1 MKIAFLGTPDFALPS
16 LEMLIRNGHD
26 ICVFTQPDKPVGR
39 KAVLTPPPV
48 KTLALENGLRVYQF
62 NKIKSGDGAEA
73 LKLEAPELMV
83 TAAFGQILSKENL
96 STPKHG
102 CINVHAS
109 LLPKYRGAAPIQW
122 AIING
127 ESVTGVTTM
136 LTDVGLDTGD
146 ILLAEK
152 VQIGENETAGEL
164 FDRLATLGASVL
176 EKTIAL
182 LEKGELERTP
192 QNAAE
197 ATKCSMIKKDDGLI
211 DFAMSA
217 KRVHDKVRGMNP
229 WPIAFAMLD
238 GVPVKIYKTRLTGE
252 KAPGEYGECVVADSK
267 KGLYVNAG
275 GELIEI
281 MELQFPNA
289 KKLTASAALLGRP
302 LAGKVFK

>member
-16 LEMLIRNGHD
+16 LQMLIRNGHD

-39 KAVLTPPPV
+39 KATLTPPPV
-48 KTLALENGLRVYQF
+48 KVLALENGLRVYQF

-73 LKLEAPELMV
+73 LRLEAPELMV

-96 STPKHG
+96 SVPKHG

-122 AIING
+122 AVIKG
-127 ESVTGVTTM
+127 ESATGVTTM

-146 ILLAEK
+146 ILLAER

-164 FDRLATLGASVL
+164 FDRLAALGANVL
-176 EKTIAL
+176 EKTIAS
-182 LEKGELERTP
+182 LEDGTLTRTP

-197 ATKCSMIKKDDGLI
+197 ATKCSMIKKADGLI
-211 DFAMSA
+211 DFAVSA

-238 GVPVKIYKTRLTGE
+238 GKPVKIHKTRLTGE
-252 KAPGEYGECVVADSK
+252 KASGEYGECVVADSK

-275 GELIEI
+275 GELLEI
-281 MELQFPNA
+281 VELQFPNA

>member
-16 LEMLIRNGHD
+16 LTMLIKNGHD

-39 KAVLTPPPV
+39 RAALTPPPV
-48 KTLALENGLRVYQF
+48 KVLALENGLKVYQF
-62 NKIKSGDGAEA
+62 DKIKSGEGAEA
-73 LKLEAPELMV
+73 LKAEAPELMV

-96 STPKHG
+96 HVPRYG

-127 ESVTGVTTM
+127 ESETGVTTM

-152 VQIGENETAGEL
+152 IRIDESETAGEL
-164 FDRLATLGASVL
+164 FDRLATLGAQVL
-176 EKTIAL
+176 EKTIVS
-182 LEKGELERTP
+182 LENGTLKRTP
-192 QNAAE
+192 QNPAE
-197 ATKCSMIKKDDGLI
+197 ATKCTMIKKEDGLI

-217 KRVHDKVRGMNP
+217 KCVHDRVRGMNP

-238 GVPVKIYKTRLTGE
+238 DMPVKIHKTRLTGE
-252 KAPGEYGECVVADSK
+252 KAFGEYGECVVADPK

-275 GELIEI
+275 GELLEI
-281 MELQFPNA
+281 IELQFPNA
-289 KKLTASAALLGRP
+289 KKLAASAALLGRP
-302 LAGKVFK
+302 LAGRVFK